1 MLVDKTERVPQDLTR
16 VNLEEDWEVRY
27 WCTRFNIGTEE
38 LRSCVA
44 EVGPRFADVEARLHE
59 AGRKA
64 FRNTGED

>member
-27 WCTRFNIGTEE
+27 WCTRFNVGTEK

-44 EVGPRFADVEARLHE
+44 EVGPAFTDVEARLHE

>member
-27 WCTRFNIGTEE
+27 WCTRFKVGTEE
-38 LRSCVA
+38 LLSCVA
-44 EVGPRFADVEARLHE
+44 EVGPRVADVETRLHE